1 MQIQQHHQSS
11 QSLNIQAL
19 RHQQYCNNNKLSTYK
34 KKYKLPPSPSKKK
47 KDNSSNWLTVTSAR
61 QGFKLP
67 VRELF
72 FLLLY
77 MNPTDISFIN
87 ASKYISVAES

>member
-1 MQIQQHHQSS
+1 MQIQQHHRSS

-19 RHQQYCNNNKLSTYK
+19 RHQQYCNHNKLSTYK
-34 KKYKLPPSPSKKK
+34 KKIQAAPLPLEKKR

-61 QGFKLP
+61 QGLKLQ

-72 FLLLY
+72 LLLIY
-77 MNPTDISFIN
+77 MNSTDISFIN
-87 ASKYISVAES
+87 ASI